1 MALFPLEPALSRML
15 LSAIVHKCSEDM
27 LTLVAMVGGEGDN
40 VFYRPTMKEE
50 QASADICLRML
61 TYADVC

>member
-15 LSAIVHKCSEDM
+15 LSAIVHKCSDDM

-50 QASADICLRML
+50 QASAD
-61 TYADVC
+61 VC